1 MAQAEATTQ
10 DLHQEAFRLLGGAKT
25 LKTRKR
31 TPDVLVSLIRQGFR
45 PATLAAV
52 ADNTNIPLSALLR
65 LVALPLRTWHRKAKE
80 GEPLS
85 LAQSDRLYRLVRMVA
100 RATDVFDDRE
110 VAVGWMLGS
119 NRALEGQSPLDV
131 LDTEVGEEQVRTLL
145 GRIEYGVYT

>member
-1 MAQAEATTQ
+1 
-10 DLHQEAFRLLGGAKT
+10 
-25 LKTRKR
+25 
-31 TPDVLVSLIRQGFR
+31 
-45 PATLAAV
+45 
-52 ADNTNIPLSALLR
+52 
-65 LVALPLRTWHRKAKE
+65 
-80 GEPLS
+80 
-85 LAQSDRLYRLVRMVA
+85 MVA